1 MIAKMAIPNLYGL
14 QQIFTGGENVVLYT
28 EEIESC
34 AAEILEAVKKL
45 NRKYRCRSA
54 LEQIFEEVVEELD
67 ATPYAF

>member
-1 MIAKMAIPNLYGL
+1 M
-14 QQIFTGGENVVLYT
+14 VLYT